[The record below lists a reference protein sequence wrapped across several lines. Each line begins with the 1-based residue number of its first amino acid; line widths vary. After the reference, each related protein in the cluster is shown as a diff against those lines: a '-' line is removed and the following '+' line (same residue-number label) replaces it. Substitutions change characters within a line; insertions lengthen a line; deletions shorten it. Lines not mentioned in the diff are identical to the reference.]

1 MLTRSQNILK
11 ILEKGRSTF
20 LFGARGTGKTS
31 LLVETL
37 SQWPSTVRIDLLHG
51 EAFQRYASRPELLRA
66 ELSAILNSTTH
77 PLTWVAI
84 DEVQK
89 LPSLLDE
96 VHSLIETYKGR
107 LAFLLTGSSA
117 RKLRRGGAN
126 LLAGRALTRYLHPLS
141 SMETPLDLLRAL
153 RFGTLPAIY
162 LDTQSLEIST
172 LEAYVSTYLREE
184 IQAEALVRQVD
195 RFARFL
201 ELAAQLNGEPINF
214 AKLGRQCGVTTK
226 TTQEY
231 FSILVDTLICMRLDG
246 WSQSVKR
253 QLLQAPKFYFFD
265 CGVVSALTGE
275 LRSEPK
281 PASFRFGRL
290 FETFLIQEMQRRS
303 DYLDLGLR
311 FNYWRDKD
319 GHEVDIVVSRTT
331 AKPLVAI
338 EIKSGSQPLAEDLT
352 SLALIAA
359 EYPGLKLWC
368 LCTTPRAYELGPI
381 AVLPWLEGLHRLA
394 EL

>member
-1 MLTRSQNILK
+1 MITRSQNILK

-31 LLVETL
+31 LLDDSLRE
-37 SQWPSTVRIDLLHG
+37 WPSLLRIDLLRG
-51 EAFQRYASRPELLRA
+51 EAFQRYASRPDLLGA
-66 ELSAILNSTTH
+66 ELGSQLKQSVH
-77 PLTWVAI
+77 PLTLVAI

-96 VHSLIETYKGR
+96 VHSLIERYKGR
-107 LAFLLTGSSA
+107 VAFVLTGSSA
-117 RKLRRGGAN
+117 RKLKRGGAN
-126 LLAGRALTRYLHPLS
+126 LLAGRALTRHLHPLS
-141 SMETPLDLLRAL
+141 SMELDLDLARAL
-153 RFGTLPAIY
+153 RYGTLPAIY
-162 LDTQSLEIST
+162 LDTQAYEITT

-214 AKLGRQCGVTTK
+214 TKLGRQCSVTTK
-226 TTQEY
+226 TAQEY
-231 FSILVDTLICMRLDG
+231 FSILVDTLVCMRLDG
-246 WSQSVKR
+246 WAHSLKR

-265 CGVVSALTGE
+265 CGVVGALTGE
-275 LRSEPK
+275 LRSEVK
-281 PASFRFGRL
+281 PSSFRFGRL
-290 FETFLIQEMQRRS
+290 FETLLIHEMQRRS

-319 GHEVDIVVSRTT
+319 GHEVDVIVSRTS
-331 AKPLVAI
+331 AQPLMAI
-338 EIKSGSQPLAEDLT
+338 EIKSSSQPSAEDLT
-352 SLALIAA
+352 SMALFTA
-359 EYPGLKLWC
+359 EYPGVPLYC
-368 LCTTPRAYELGPI
+368 LCTTPRAFMLGTI
-381 AVLPWLEGLHRLA
+381 TVLPWLEGLQIVA

>member
-1 MLTRSQNILK
+1 MLTRCQNILK

-31 LLVETL
+31 LLDDSL
-37 SQWPSTVRIDLLHG
+37 HDWPSLLRIDLLHG
-51 EAFQRYASRPELLRA
+51 EAFQRYASRSEQLGAELRA
-66 ELSAILNSTTH
+66 HLKQTTH
-77 PLTWVAI
+77 PLTLVAI

-96 VHSLIETYKGR
+96 VHSLIESYKGR
-107 LAFLLTGSSA
+107 AAFVLTGSSA
-117 RKLRRGGAN
+117 RKLKRGGAN
-126 LLAGRALTRYLHPLS
+126 LLAGRALTRHLHPLS
-141 SMETPLDLLRAL
+141 SMELDLDLSRAL

-162 LDTQSLEIST
+162 LDTQAFEITT

-226 TTQEY
+226 TAQEY

-246 WSQSVKR
+246 WSHSIKR

-265 CGVVSALTGE
+265 CGVVGALTGE
-275 LRSEPK
+275 LRSEIK
-281 PASFRFGRL
+281 QSSFRFGRL
-290 FETFLIQEMQRRS
+290 FETFVIQEMVRRS

-319 GHEVDIVVSRTT
+319 GHEVDVIVSRTNS
-331 AKPLVAI
+331 KPLLAI
-338 EIKSGSQPLAEDLT
+338 EIKSSSQPAAEDLT
-352 SLALIAA
+352 SLALFAA
-359 EYPGLKLWC
+359 EYPDVPQYC
-368 LCTTPRAYELGPI
+368 LCTTPRAFTLGPVT
-381 AVLPWLEGLHRLA
+381 ALPWLEGLRLLA